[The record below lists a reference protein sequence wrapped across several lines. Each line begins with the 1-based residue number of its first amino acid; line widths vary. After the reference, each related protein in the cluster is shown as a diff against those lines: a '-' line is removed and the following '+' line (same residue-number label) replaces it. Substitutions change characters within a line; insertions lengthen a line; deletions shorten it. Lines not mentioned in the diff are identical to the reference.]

1 MLDDAAQVTNLTLQS
16 PRPKSRRGL
25 RDLGTAPI
33 LPQFT
38 IGPENR
44 LVRELFDSDTVS
56 NLSQRSPVLLFGAS
70 GTGKTTLALTLI
82 ARWLNQDIS
91 RTFEVVSATDFA
103 RSLHH
108 ALEADDMPRFR
119 NQFRS
124 CQALLLDNIHEL
136 RGKDSVQSELIE
148 LFNNSEQNQTLVIC
162 TTQYLPTCASGWNDA
177 LVSRLL
183 SGYSLEIHF
192 PSPAIRCDLLR
203 KISELAGLTVDQS
216 ELDKLN
222 ARLPEQCSALQLKG
236 IVSRWKHH
244 QRIEESLHQSISP
257 NSIEHLVVNQQ
268 KLPPTPPEIAK
279 NVARELQQTFESMK
293 GPSRKAG
300 VVRAR
305 GLAMYLIR
313 KWTQSSFQHIGELFG
328 GRDHTTVM
336 HACRKI
342 EEDLENDPELLQC
355 SERLRQKL
363 L

>member
-1 MLDDAAQVTNLTLQS
+1 MLDDAAKVTFLTLQS
-16 PRPKSRRGL
+16 PRPKSRKGL

-44 LVRELFDSDTVS
+44 LVRELFDSDSVPT
-56 NLSQRSPVLLFGAS
+56 LSQRSPVLLFGAS
-70 GTGKTTLALTLI
+70 GTGKTTLALTLM
-82 ARWLNQDIS
+82 ARWLNNDIS
-91 RTFEVVSATDFA
+91 RSFEVVSAIDFA
-103 RSLHH
+103 RGLHH

-119 NQFRS
+119 NQFRN

-136 RGKDSVQSELIE
+136 RGKDAVQSELIE
-148 LFNNSEQNQTLVIC
+148 VLNNSDQNQTLVIC
-162 TTQYLPTCASGWNDA
+162 TAHYLPSFTNGWNDA

-183 SGYSLEIHF
+183 AGYSLEIHF
-192 PSPAIRCDLLR
+192 PSPPVRFELLR
-203 KISELAGLTVDQS
+203 KISEFAGLTADQS
-216 ELDKLN
+216 ELTKLN
-222 ARLPEQCSALQLKG
+222 SQLPEHCSVLQLKG

-244 QRIEESLHQSISP
+244 QRIEESLNQPISP
-257 NSIEHLVVNQQ
+257 NSIEQLVVNQQ

-336 HACRKI
+336 HACKKI
-342 EEDLENDPELLQC
+342 EEELEGDPELLQC